1 MIITYNVLNQ
11 YNNPDELLKFLIN
24 INIEAL
30 EELLIDKELKEWDLL
45 LENFQSSRGELK
57 QLIRYQLDLYYRLL
71 DEKYPTQYLSL
82 IKPKWRNILMETL
95 FILEEE
101 FYAQGKNEAVVE
113 LWGRFFIL
121 EQDKIFQP
129 KLQLKGLIQNKYNK
143 NNDYKD

>member
-1 MIITYNVLNQ
+1 MVITYNILNQ
-11 YNNPDELLKFLIN
+11 YNNPDELLKFLVD

-30 EELLIDKELKEWDLL
+30 EELLVDKELKEWDLL
-45 LENFQSSRGELK
+45 LENFQSSRNQLK
-57 QLIRYQLDLYYRLL
+57 QLIRDQLDLYYRLQK
-71 DEKYPTQYLSL
+71 EEHPTEYLEV

-113 LWGRFFIL
+113 LWGKFFSL

-129 KLQLKGLIQNKYNK
+129 KLQLKGLIQNKYIK
-143 NNDYKD
+143 